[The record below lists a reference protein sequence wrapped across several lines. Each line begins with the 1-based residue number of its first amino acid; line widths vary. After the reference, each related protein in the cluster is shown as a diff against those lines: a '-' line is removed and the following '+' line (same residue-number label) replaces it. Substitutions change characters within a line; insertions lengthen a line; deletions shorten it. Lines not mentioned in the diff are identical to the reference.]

1 MNFTEWLTMGMENN
15 WCGPLLCYTHDGLPT
30 TETEDEEMYEGDPCI
45 WMIRYYESSE
55 HAKLVEENHSPSEWR
70 KL

>member
-30 TETEDEEMYEGDPCI
+30 TETEDEEMMMRLI
-45 WMIRYYESSE
+45 KIRQS
-55 HAKLVEENHSPSEWR
+55 LWT
-70 KL
+70 